1 MLIYLALVNVLAFVL
16 FGIDK
21 YKAQHDR
28 WRIREAT
35 LIGIAVIGGSVGAW
49 LGMLLWH
56 HKTQH
61 LKFRFGLP
69 LILLLHLLVAITLYL
84 KA

>member
-1 MLIYLALVNVLAFVL
+1 MLIYLALINVLAFVL

>member
-1 MLIYLALVNVLAFVL
+1 MLIYLALVNLLAFVM

-28 WRIREAT
+28 WRIREAK

-69 LILLLHLLVAITLYL
+69 FILLLHLASLLAFILYT
-84 KA
+84 

>member
-69 LILLLHLLVAITLYL
+69 LILLLQLLVAITLYL